1 MDENY
6 SFGQNVNRMGPSG
19 FMGLDIRI
27 LQENYNQL
35 KNIRLNIS
43 ENEKPKPYANME
55 IRIWNPPTVALKSMV
70 DLSYPF
76 RLLNHDRLFV
86 KSLKGKFVVN

>member
-1 MDENY
+1 
-6 SFGQNVNRMGPSG
+6 
-19 FMGLDIRI
+19 MGLDIRI

-70 DLSYPF
+70 DLAYPF
-76 RLLNHDRLFV
+76 RLLSNDRLFV
-86 KSLKGKFVVN
+86 KSLKGKIKGFKSR